1 MKSIHTP
8 YFRVIH
14 VEFSNQTRLH
24 QVPIATQGDHFGIEE
39 NTFVYLILCTKSL
52 SDGSRFGTRN
62 LGFGRDRKVHIFHE
76 PRSLTIIC
84 LRFEPRSLTIMN
96 FLGIKI

>member
-39 NTFVYLILCTKSL
+39 NTLVCLILYISMYQ
-52 SDGSRFGTRN
+52 
-62 LGFGRDRKVHIFHE
+62 
-76 PRSLTIIC
+76 II
-84 LRFEPRSLTIMN
+84 
-96 FLGIKI
+96 K